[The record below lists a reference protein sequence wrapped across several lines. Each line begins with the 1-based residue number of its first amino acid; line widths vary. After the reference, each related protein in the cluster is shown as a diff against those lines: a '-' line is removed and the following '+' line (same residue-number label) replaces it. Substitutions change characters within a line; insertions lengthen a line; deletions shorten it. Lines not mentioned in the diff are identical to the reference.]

1 MLLKLDSISCQKTRG
16 EQFFVRACRE
26 YTLPREW
33 RIITTKSHGFRETRE
48 LDPYWKSRPVICTV
62 NMELKSESGLWVEDN
77 SQSWVRISHG
87 SNKFVIDSSHNNT
100 KVLADLPEEQA
111 SQLIVK
117 DFAARSKAK
126 AKQQRR
132 EPADLPSIIP
142 LNERK
147 SIDIEP
153 GGICSLCERDR
164 IPSLLQHN
172 ALRGCCDARRQF
184 RSSRFRAWILVSA
197 LETYPFKEMSVCFFP
212 DGHGNGAVDGHFWMQ
227 TLLGELRC
235 WHEGHQQH
243 RCLHERPQRDGDGRA
258 KNTTQLQRSRKAST
272 SRRSRSRTSR
282 RRSSTRSLLRQGEYG
297 KQSEQRLVLQVRWQ
311 GSSGMLPWCTTT
323 VLLAERHRNTGG
335 HQSTPDDDAMQSQTC
350 PDSAVITTGT
360 ARQSSYRWTWTR
372 CSRTGSSCTNYAWA
386 LLASERLVTVWSGV
400 RAWRQTLESTSL
412 TRRNAHGIPCRTT
425 ARRR

>member
-1 MLLKLDSISCQKTRG
+1 MLFQCDIKEHDG
-16 EQFFVRACRE
+16 
-26 YTLPREW
+26 LPRGPVEAGSW
-33 RIITTKSHGFRETRE
+33 LSAG
-48 LDPYWKSRPVICTV
+48 SRLGVTILTFVVWSKKPPRPFYTHCSQTMEQSSVFV
-62 NMELKSESGLWVEDN
+62 NAFMM
-77 SQSWVRISHG
+77 
-87 SNKFVIDSSHNNT
+87 
-100 KVLADLPEEQA
+100 
-111 SQLIVK
+111 
-117 DFAARSKAK
+117 DFF
-126 AKQQRR
+126 
-132 EPADLPSIIP
+132 
-142 LNERK
+142 
-147 SIDIEP
+147 
-153 GGICSLCERDR
+153 DR

-282 RRSSTRSLLRQGEYG
+282 RRSSTRSLCAQSEHG

-323 VLLAERHRNTGG
+323 VLLAERHRNIGG
-335 HQSTPDDDAMQSQTC
+335 HQSTPDDDAVADMSRQCRHYYRHSTPEQLSLDLDTQLKNWKLMHKLRL
-350 PDSAVITTGT
+350 SAP
-360 ARQSSYRWTWTR
+360 RF
-372 CSRTGSSCTNYAWA
+372 RTLG
-386 LLASERLVTVWSGV
+386 ERLKRC